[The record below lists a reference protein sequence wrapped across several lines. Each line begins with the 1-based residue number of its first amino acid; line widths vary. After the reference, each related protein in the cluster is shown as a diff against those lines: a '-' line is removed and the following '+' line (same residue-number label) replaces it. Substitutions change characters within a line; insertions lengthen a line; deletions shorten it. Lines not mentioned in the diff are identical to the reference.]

1 MNALSLF
8 SGIGGIDLACEWAG
22 IKTVAFCE
30 REPFCQKVLRKHW
43 PNVPIYDD
51 VCTLTKA
58 RLDADGIGPIDLIHG
73 GYPCQPFSYAGKR
86 RGAED
91 DRHLW
96 PEVARL
102 LSEIRPRWFVGEN
115 VAGHVTLGLDD
126 VLADLESLD
135 YTAQAFV
142 IPAAAVYA
150 SHRRDRVFIVAYCN
164 SERHDGGGREIPPV
178 SDRNWE
184 KDRLPVPDGEN
195 VAYAACELSYRGR
208 GEGRRWDEHSDGGE
222 VVADPEG
229 KRRNAWGPKSAGQQ
243 RESGSA
249 IGDSSL
255 AHANGGQC
263 NAGAEVKGILRA
275 LPADGTI
282 NRDTGGR
289 GSAQSRENVA
299 DTDYERRQQRDV
311 TASGEGLGHH
321 SWGAYA
327 GGIHER
333 RRTTKSRMGRGADE
347 LSAWL
352 DGGMNPLDALSDF
365 VANFPQP
372 ALMGQPQY
380 EWEPPRVATGIKN
393 RAARLKALGNA
404 VDPLQIFPIMY
415 AIKIIDDWVM
425 SQ

>member
-1 MNALSLF
+1 MVQMRGKERGMNALSLF

-58 RLDADGIGPIDLIHG
+58 RLESDGIDCGTIDLIHG

-96 PEVARL
+96 PEYFRL
-102 LSEIRPRWFVGEN
+102 VQEIRPRWVVGEN

-126 VLADLESLD
+126 VLSDLESLD

-150 SHRRDRVFIVAYCN
+150 SHRRDRIFVVAYA
-164 SERHDGGGREIPPV
+164 SGGKREPRPEVERVLRALHENGTEHHYAYGPSSAQSGQ
-178 SDRNWE
+178 
-184 KDRLPVPDGEN
+184 N
-195 VAYAACELSYRGR
+195 VAYSAS
-208 GEGRRWDEHSDGGE
+208 EGLQ
-222 VVADPEG
+222 
-229 KRRNAWGPKSAGQQ
+229 KWG
-243 RESGSA
+243 
-249 IGDSSL
+249 
-255 AHANGGQC
+255 
-263 NAGAEVKGILRA
+263 
-275 LPADGTI
+275 
-282 NRDTGGR
+282 
-289 GSAQSRENVA
+289 QSRFAKAKAEDGAGMEPEFERCGEDVA
-299 DTDYERRQQRDV
+299 DTCDKRRQECDAS
-311 TASGEGLGHH
+311 ASGEGVGQH
-321 SWGAYA
+321 SQCADSD
-327 GGIHER
+327 
-333 RRTTKSRMGRGADE
+333 RTSGSTQSSMGRDTHE

-352 DGGMNPLDALSDF
+352 DGGGLNPLDALADF
-365 VANFPQP
+365 IASYPQP
-372 ALMGQPQY
+372 ALIGQPQY
-380 EWEPPRVATGIKN
+380 DWEPPRVAIGVKN